1 MTEPSDPLRADRK
14 PSREGIERAAKKI
27 AAILP
32 PTPLMPLK
40 HEGVTLWC
48 KAECLQPIGAFKIR
62 GAWHRLSDLTEEERA
77 RGVVAFSSGNHAQGV
92 AWAAK
97 RLGIKATI
105 VMPADAPK
113 RKIESTRGYGAEIIT
128 FDRRTEDRVAIANR
142 IAAETGAV
150 VVPSFDDPWI
160 IEGQGSTGLEALV
173 QIIAQAGI
181 NPNHVV
187 TCCGGGGLAA
197 GIALAMPGA
206 RMTIVEPD
214 GWDDMGN
221 SLRGKKIVPVPA
233 DAPDTVCDALQTPL
247 VSPLTFEILKERRAE
262 AVSVSDDEVFRAMRH
277 AHERLRL
284 VLEPGGAVALAAILA
299 GKVEV
304 DDRTLVIL
312 SGGNVD
318 PALFSRA
325 LAS

>member
-1 MTEPSDPLRADRK
+1 MTEPSDPLSPTRK

-27 AAILP
+27 SAILP

-40 HEGVTLWC
+40 HEGMTLWC
-48 KAECLQPIGAFKIR
+48 KAECLQPIGSFKIR

-97 RLGIKATI
+97 RLGMKATI
-105 VMPADAPK
+105 LMPQDAPK
-113 RKIESTRGYGAEIIT
+113 RKMDSTRVYGADIVT
-128 FDRRTEDRVAIANR
+128 FDRRNDDRVAMASS
-142 IAAETGAV
+142 IAAKTGAI

-160 IEGQGSTGLEALV
+160 IEGQGSTGLEAMV

-181 NPNHVV
+181 NPHRVV
-187 TCCGGGGLAA
+187 SCCGGGGLAA

-206 RMTIVEPD
+206 KITVVEPD
-214 GWDDMGN
+214 GWDDMGV
-221 SLRGKKIVPVPA
+221 SLRGKKIVPVA
-233 DAPDTVCDALQTPL
+233 DDAPDTVCDALQTPR
-247 VSPLTFEILKERRAE
+247 VSPLTYEILKERRAD
-262 AVSVSDDEVFRAMRH
+262 AVSVSDEEVFRAMRH

-284 VLEPGGAVALAAILA
+284 VLEPGGAVALAAVLA

-304 DDRTLVIL
+304 DDRTLIIL

-318 PALFSRA
+318 PALFSKA
-325 LAS
+325 LAA

>member
-1 MTEPSDPLRADRK
+1 MTEPSDPLPPDRK

-27 AAILP
+27 SAILP
-32 PTPLMPLK
+32 PTPLMPLT
-40 HEGVTLWC
+40 HDGMTLWC
-48 KAECLQPIGAFKIR
+48 KAECLQPIGSFKIR
-62 GAWHRLSDLTEEERA
+62 GAWHRLSDMTEEERA

-97 RLGIKATI
+97 RLGIKAII

-113 RKIESTRGYGAEIIT
+113 RKIDSTRGYGAEIIT
-128 FDRRTEDRVAIANR
+128 YDRRTEDRVAIANR

-160 IEGQGSTGLEALV
+160 IEGQGSAGLEAMV
-173 QIIAQAGI
+173 QILAPAGI
-181 NPNHVV
+181 HPSRVV

-206 RMTIVEPD
+206 RITVVEPD

-221 SLRGKKIVPVPA
+221 SLRGKKIVPVAA
-233 DAPDTVCDALQTPL
+233 DAPDTVCDALQTPR
-247 VSPLTFEILKERRAE
+247 VSPLTYEILKERKAG
-262 AVSVSDDEVFRAMRH
+262 AVSVSDAQVYRAMRH

-284 VLEPGGAVALAAILA
+284 VLEPGGAVALAAVLE

-304 DDRTLVIL
+304 DDRTLIIL